1 MRTAAPVPFNQL
13 TAVFSDIERERNWE
27 PSFPARYIQVDTTP
41 WKEVPTASTIVAG
54 TTTTEVSTLSGAS
67 GMAGSHSGHANSTTT
82 GAPPRNTMVR
92 NIAYRAASFED
103 YKAMGIR
110 IGRLKESLKDR
121 NVKIPTNASNV
132 QMCLAY
138 HILGYCNEPCNSA
151 RDHAPH
157 TDREDKDLA
166 AWCKEHLKME

>member
-1 MRTAAPVPFNQL
+1 
-13 TAVFSDIERERNWE
+13 
-27 PSFPARYIQVDTTP
+27 
-41 WKEVPTASTIVAG
+41 
-54 TTTTEVSTLSGAS
+54 
-67 GMAGSHSGHANSTTT
+67 
-82 GAPPRNTMVR
+82 MVR
-92 NIAYRAASFED
+92 NIAYRVASFED

-110 IGRLKESLKDR
+110 IGRLKESLKNR

-138 HILGYCNEPCNSA
+138 HILGYCNERCNSA

-166 AWCKEHLKME
+166 AWCKEHFKME